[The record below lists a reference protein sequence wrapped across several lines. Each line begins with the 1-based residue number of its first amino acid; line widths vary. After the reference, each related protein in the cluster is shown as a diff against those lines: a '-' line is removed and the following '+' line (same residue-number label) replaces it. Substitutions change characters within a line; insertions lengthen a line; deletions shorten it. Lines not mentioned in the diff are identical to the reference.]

1 MTSSCHGN
9 EDIIP
14 YITRHLARSY
24 GDRAPLVI
32 QLASSSTAPHGGSG
46 VLGRRLV
53 PGHPVIAAEVVYAA
67 RHEFC
72 QTVCDFIARRTRLAF
87 LDAAAAE
94 AALPEVGREVHDM
107 SHPHIYDRPTT

>member
-1 MTSSCHGN
+1 M
-9 EDIIP
+9 IP
-14 YITRHLARSY
+14 YIVRHLARSY
-24 GDRAPLVI
+24 GDRAPLVV
-32 QLASSSTAPHGGSG
+32 QLASSSSSSS
-46 VLGRRLV
+46 LGHRLV

-94 AALPEVGREVHDM
+94 AALPEVGREV
-107 SHPHIYDRPTT
+107 PHHTHT